1 MAAAEPPVPAAAP
14 AGRPRPAVAGARAK
28 LILGKNQERRIRS
41 GHPWV
46 FSNEIESIE
55 GVPEPGGEVLV
66 QDHRGGTVGV
76 GLYNP
81 HSLIAV
87 RLFAR
92 LDQSPANSLREI
104 VARQKTLL
112 VVGLNFPPTREVASI
127 TIGQLPLAPG
137 KSH

>member
-1 MAAAEPPVPAAAP
+1 MF
-14 AGRPRPAVAGARAK
+14 RPY
-28 LILGKNQERRIRS
+28 
-41 GHPWV
+41 
-46 FSNEIESIE
+46 
-55 GVPEPGGEVLV
+55 VLV
-66 QDHRGGTVGV
+66 VT
-76 GLYNP
+76 
-81 HSLIAV
+81 AV